1 MNETKGNIR
10 WAEKFCTDERERAL
24 ARLSRKKII
33 NLSAEIGNL
42 LMKENGLSV
51 AQARFILA
59 ITGDRLL
66 VFSRQVSSSELD

>member
-1 MNETKGNIR
+1 
-10 WAEKFCTDERERAL
+10 
-24 ARLSRKKII
+24 
-33 NLSAEIGNL
+33 
-42 LMKENGLSV
+42 MKENGLSV